1 MAVWKIFKE
10 FWENSGILETDAF
23 TCIAETCEFT
33 KDNVLQALQSQ
44 SRTIWRLSGIDGYN
58 AGHKSGYEDCDKSW
72 KAILDVV
79 TILLKGNGDQ
89 KMNDDIIKILKN
101 K

>member
-1 MAVWKIFKE
+1 MVVWKIFEE
-10 FWENSGILETDAF
+10 FQENSGILETDAF
-23 TCIAETCEFT
+23 TCIAETYGFT
-33 KDNVLQALQSQ
+33 KNNIPQALQSWA
-44 SRTIWRLSGIDGYN
+44 RTIQGLSGIDGYN

-72 KAILDVV
+72 KVILDVV
-79 TILLKGNGDQ
+79 TILLKSNGDQ

>member
-1 MAVWKIFKE
+1 MAVWKIFEE
-10 FWENSGILETDAF
+10 FWENSDILETDAF
-23 TCIAETCEFT
+23 TCITETCGFT
-33 KDNVLQALQSQ
+33 KDNVPQALQSQ
-44 SRTIWRLSGIDGYN
+44 VRTIWGLSGIDRYN

-72 KAILDVV
+72 KTILDVIV
-79 TILLKGNGDQ
+79 ILLKDNGDQ

>member
-1 MAVWKIFKE
+1 MALWKTFEE

-23 TCIAETCEFT
+23 RCISETCGFT
-33 KDNVLQALQSQ
+33 KDNVPEALQSWT
-44 SRTIWRLSGIDGYN
+44 RTIWGLSGIDGYN
-58 AGHKSGYEDCDKSW
+58 AGRKSGYEDCDESW

-79 TILLKGNGDQ
+79 AILLRGNGDQ
-89 KMNDDIIKILKN
+89 KMNDDIIKVLKN

>member
-1 MAVWKIFKE
+1 MAVWKIFEE

-23 TCIAETCEFT
+23 TYIAETCGFT
-33 KDNVLQALQSQ
+33 KDNVPQALQSWA
-44 SRTIWRLSGIDGYN
+44 RTIWGLSGIDGYN

>member
-1 MAVWKIFKE
+1 MAVWKTFEE

-23 TCIAETCEFT
+23 TCIAETCGFT
-33 KDNVLQALQSQ
+33 KDNVPQALQSWA
-44 SRTIWRLSGIDGYN
+44 RTIWGLAGIDGYN
-58 AGHKSGYEDCDKSW
+58 AGHKLGYEDCDKSW

-79 TILLKGNGDQ
+79 TILLKDNGNQ

>member
-1 MAVWKIFKE
+1 MALWKTFEE

-23 TCIAETCEFT
+23 ICIAETCGFT
-33 KDNVLQALQSQ
+33 KDNVPQALQSWA
-44 SRTIWRLSGIDGYN
+44 RTIWGLAGIDGYN
-58 AGHKSGYEDCDKSW
+58 AGRKSGYDDCDESW

-79 TILLKGNGDQ
+79 AILLRGNGDQ
-89 KMNDDIIKILKN
+89 KMNDDIIKVLKN

>member
-1 MAVWKIFKE
+1 MALWKTFEE

-23 TCIAETCEFT
+23 RCIAETCGFT
-33 KDNVLQALQSQ
+33 KDNVPEALQSWA
-44 SRTIWRLSGIDGYN
+44 RTIWGLSGIDGYN
-58 AGHKSGYEDCDKSW
+58 AGRKSGYEDCDESW

-79 TILLKGNGDQ
+79 AILLRGNGDQ
-89 KMNDDIIKILKN
+89 KMNNDIIKVLKN